1 MNNYYNIEHTVDL
14 VINDISKGKVEL
26 KTILCGLLF
35 NVNHFIS
42 DSPNLICLGG
52 VPGVGKSTYSKK
64 CYEDNYFIINPD
76 NYRKLHPN
84 YLSLNTGNLISET
97 NEFSSQIS
105 ELLFK
110 ILTSLSCNIVIE
122 CTFANY
128 NYWQNF
134 LQRNSAYVS
143 RYYRTLIFL
152 SAPLEIC
159 YQAMC
164 FRYKT
169 EVQNMTELIPRPV
182 KREFLF
188 DRVKKI
194 EQSVIKYCFSNLF
207 DKILFLHKHTMCSDF
222 VQISYDDYLAIINE
236 YKATQYEI
244 I

>member
-1 MNNYYNIEHTVDL
+1 MDNYYNIEHTIDL
-14 VINDISKGKVEL
+14 ILRDLSDEKVEL

-35 NVNHFIS
+35 NVNKFIANN
-42 DSPNLICLGG
+42 PTLIGLGG
-52 VPGVGKSTYSKK
+52 VPGVGKSTYSIKYYKK
-64 CYEDNYFIINPD
+64 NYFIINPD
-76 NYRKLHPN
+76 NYRRFHHS
-84 YLSLNTGNLISET
+84 YSSLNTCNLINET

-110 ILTSLSCNIVIE
+110 ILTTLSCNIVIE

-134 LQRNSAYVS
+134 LQHNSVYLS
-143 RYYRTLIFL
+143 KYYRMLIFL

-164 FRYKT
+164 CRYKT
-169 EVQNMTELIPRPV
+169 EVRNMTELIPRPV

-188 DRVKKI
+188 DRAKKI
-194 EQSVIKYCFSNLF
+194 EESVSKYISSNLF
-207 DKILFLHKHTMCSDF
+207 DEILFMHKYTMYSDF
-222 VQISYDDYLAIINE
+222 VQISYDDYIVIINE
-236 YKATQYEI
+236 YKTTQYEI